1 MKSITLLLII
11 CILSKKSDDDMM
23 ENFTLLSV
31 VIFIMFLITAGMIIV
46 RKIEF
51 VRALPA
57 FGIITALLAGL

>member
-1 MKSITLLLII
+1 
-11 CILSKKSDDDMM
+11 MM

-57 FGIITALLAGL
+57 LVSSQPYWLVCRLQVMEKILLILSSFKVL